1 MENEKPLEEIIQVET
16 EQVIIADVEEE
27 RPSFDHDLV
36 LKYPKANRRLSVEV
50 SQYGLNLHADDRPSG
65 TTTFISPHGL
75 QFKSPENYP
84 EGTLLKIHVTIPDY
98 WERKRRFVDYN
109 RIDVPQNFKLL
120 AKVVYSEQLGKRG
133 KKAMVLCR
141 TVNMEEADEMVL
153 KSYLQ
158 EG

>member
-1 MENEKPLEEIIQVET
+1 MMENEKQVEEITPVET
-16 EQVIIADVEEE
+16 EAILVTEEDK
-27 RPSFDHDLV
+27 PSFDQDLV

-50 SQYGLNLHADDRPSG
+50 SQYGINLHADEKPSG

-98 WERKRRFVDYN
+98 WERKKRFVDYN

-120 AKVVYSEQLGKRG
+120 AKVVFSEQLGKRG

-141 TVNMEEADEMVL
+141 TVNIDESDEMVL
-153 KSYLQ
+153 KNYLQ